1 MGKGERGLAP
11 GKALLTF
18 EDAAYALSCGRT
30 KVWEMTQRGELTA
43 VGKGKGR
50 RVNAA
55 SVREHVA
62 RMLKVEV
69 KERGLEG
76 GQ

>member
-1 MGKGERGLAP
+1 MGPQEKGLAP

-18 EDAAYALSCGRT
+18 QDAAYALSCGRT
-30 KVWEMTQRGELTA
+30 KVWEMTQRGELVA

-50 RVNAA
+50 RVTAA

-62 RMLKVEV
+62 RLLKVEV

-76 GQ
+76 SR